1 MTLSL
6 DEVQLANFD
15 TLLDATP
22 EYSVLL
28 IMELK
33 KVGGLEKLG

>member
-1 MTLSL
+1 MTSSL

-15 TLLDATP
+15 MLLDATP
-22 EYSVLL
+22 EYSVLS